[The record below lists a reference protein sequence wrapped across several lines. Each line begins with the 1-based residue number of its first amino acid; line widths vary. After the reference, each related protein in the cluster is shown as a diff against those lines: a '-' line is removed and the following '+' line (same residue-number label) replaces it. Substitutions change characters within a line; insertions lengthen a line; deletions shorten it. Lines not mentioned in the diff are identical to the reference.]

1 MNSEVTDNLRVIITG
16 GTPDWVN
23 RNVSLRKYVADG
35 FAEVLGWDQVV
46 NLPLEVVPS
55 RVRKWMPGLV
65 VVFGSCLPDY
75 CEYSELRHA
84 CDQAGA
90 IMAFWVHDDPYEF
103 DSNAKIVR
111 IADHIFSNDRWA
123 SEHYNR
129 ENVWHLPMAAS
140 PMLRHP
146 VEEVAHG
153 DDDAKQRDVFF
164 CGVGFQN
171 RKRML
176 KDLSA
181 ILNKVHTEIFGDEW
195 DTAELPFC
203 YNQRIPNDQ
212 MSEYYASSRIVLN
225 LGRDFNFANS
235 KYLLTPSTPG
245 PRTFEAAMAGACQM
259 MFVDSLEIMD
269 YFEIDKEIVL
279 FDNPAEFETKLID
292 LLNDSDK
299 RARIGVSAHLRCLK
313 EHTYAARAQQILANT
328 GVLNKL

>member
-1 MNSEVTDNLRVIITG
+1 MNSGVTGNLKVIITG
-16 GTPDWVN
+16 GTPDWIN
-23 RNVSLRKYVADG
+23 RNVTLRKYVADG
-35 FAEVLGWDQVV
+35 FFDILGGDQVV

-55 RVRKWMPGLV
+55 RVRNWMPGLV

-75 CEYSELRHA
+75 CDYSELRYA
-84 CDQAGA
+84 CDQVGA

-111 IADHIFSNDRWA
+111 IADHIFSNDKWA

-140 PMLRHP
+140 PNVRHS
-146 VEEVAHG
+146 VDNVAKG
-153 DDDAKQRDVFF
+153 SDETKQRDVFF

-176 KDLSA
+176 KDLSVT
-181 ILNKVHTEIFGDEW
+181 LNKVHTEVFGDDW
-195 DTAELPFC
+195 DTDDLPFC
-203 YNQRIPNDQ
+203 KNQRIPNDQ
-212 MSEYYASSRIVLN
+212 MGAYYTSSRIVLN
-225 LGRDFNFANS
+225 LGRDFNYANS
-235 KYLLTPSTPG
+235 KYQLTPSTPG

-279 FDNPAEFETKLID
+279 FDTPAEFDVKLMD
-292 LLNDSDK
+292 LLNDPER

-313 EHTYAARAQQILANT
+313 DHTYAARARQILAHT
-328 GVLNKL
+328 GLLKTG